1 VSARQALLRRSLVAS
16 AALGCAL
23 VAQGA
28 GRVAVVSEPQLGGH
42 WLPGPEANRYVAGY
56 PAAATDKSLDVCVAM
71 GYLIGEDGATS
82 DFVALDTWSSGS
94 PNEVPEAATV
104 NSYVQTAAAVVSMW
118 RYLPAGKKP
127 RPVYTATTFVFE
139 GNKAAPGGQEQ
150 LRDRCR
156 IGDLQAFIADKR
168 NSAWRKWNE
177 RGNDRVRKA
186 SELYDRHK
194 AERLGSDLPP

>member
-1 VSARQALLRRSLVAS
+1 MSPRQALPRRSLVAVVALCCVF
-16 AALGCAL
+16 AA
-23 VAQGA
+23 QSA
-28 GRVAVVSEPQLGGH
+28 GRVAIVSEPQLREH

-82 DFVALDTWSSGS
+82 DFVALDTWSSAS
-94 PNEVPEAATV
+94 PTEVPDAAAV
-104 NSYVQTAAAVVSMW
+104 QSYVQTAAAVVSMW

-139 GNKAAPGGQEQ
+139 GNQATPGGHDQ

-156 IGDLQAFIADKR
+156 IGDLQAFIAEKR
-168 NSAWRKWNE
+168 TAAWQKWNE

-186 SELYDRHK
+186 NDMYDRHK